1 MSYPPQGYTMSTGL
15 LSNLIIDVDKDWNA
29 KSISNM
35 TQIAVG
41 DVVFANNWRL
51 TETEDGIALVDE
63 NGNIV
68 RRWRNAPQGSKR
80 GSENRR

>member
-1 MSYPPQGYTMSTGL
+1 VSYPPQGYVPIPHQITHQKGAADALAGT
-15 LSNLIIDVDKDWNA
+15 IAV
-29 KSISNM
+29 
-35 TQIAVG
+35 TQVEVG

-68 RRWRNAPQGSKR
+68 RRWTNG
-80 GSENRR
+80 